1 MNLMITVIQE
11 IRIIMTATATAKT
24 MVMATA
30 ITIITDIT
38 IITAATTMA
47 TAWKVQGQKALQS
60 IWQNLFVDVL
70 WVGYYLWFGIIYD
83 A

>member
-11 IRIIMTATATAKT
+11 IRIIMTATATVKT

-38 IITAATTMA
+38 IITVATTMA

-60 IWQNLFVDVL
+60 IWQKLICGCSLGWLLPLV
-70 WVGYYLWFGIIYD
+70 WHYI
-83 A
+83 